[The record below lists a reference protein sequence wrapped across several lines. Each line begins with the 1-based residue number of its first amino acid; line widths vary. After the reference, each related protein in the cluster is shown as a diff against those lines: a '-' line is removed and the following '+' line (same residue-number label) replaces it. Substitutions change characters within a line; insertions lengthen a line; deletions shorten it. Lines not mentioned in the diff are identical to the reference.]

1 MKTIVLHYNASL
13 AEAIYSPDCD
23 GPGLDELALEAAK
36 TYAAMMHAWATEN
49 FPDYRV
55 DMSNDW
61 GVIGANDHVLI
72 GDGEYSMP
80 EPFDGYEDPALFS
93 GLEDEEDRLLVEIAM
108 AFGTDHG
115 GEQ

>member
-1 MKTIVLHYNASL
+1 LKTIVLHYNASL
-13 AEAIYSPDCD
+13 AEAIYDPNCD
-23 GPGLDELALEAAK
+23 GPGLDDLALEAAK
-36 TYAAMMHAWATEN
+36 TYAALMHAWATAN

-61 GVIGANDHVLI
+61 NVIGSNDHVLI
-72 GDGEYSMP
+72 DGGMP

-93 GLEDEEDRLLVEIAM
+93 GLEIEEDRLLVEIAM
-108 AFGTDHG
+108 AFGTDRG